1 VCPEMKQC
9 ALSKN
14 QSGLTLIELLVSLT
28 IFSIIVMITL
38 SVFFSAQR
46 MQRKIDNKYDCNS
59 EADRAVKQ
67 IERSL
72 CFARKLVAGT
82 ESTITFIDINY
93 DTVEYHVAEDTLFNN
108 QDSVTTLLVDSLFF
122 VYIKIIEKEKIAD
135 FYLFDEDRNGVLEDN
150 ELSGISGIT
159 VYVDF
164 LYPESSGSKR
174 LKIKKQLTISFRNFA
189 F

>member
-1 VCPEMKQC
+1 MCPEMKQC
-9 ALSKN
+9 NLSKS

-28 IFSIIVMITL
+28 IFSIIVTITL

-46 MQRKIDNKYDCNS
+46 MQRKIDNKYDCNA
-59 EADRAVKQ
+59 EADRVVKQ
-67 IERSL
+67 IEQSL
-72 CFARKLVAGT
+72 CFARTLVAGT

-93 DTVEYHVAEDTLFNN
+93 DTIEYHVSEDTLLRN
-108 QDSVTTLLVDSLFF
+108 QKNISTLSVDSLLF
-122 VYIKIIEKEKIAD
+122 VYIKVIGKEKVAD
-135 FYLFDEDRNGVLEDN
+135 FYLFDKDRNGVLEDD
-150 ELSGISGIT
+150 EFSGISGIT